1 MRLEKELLCDGIII
15 RNYSVDDKDFCTG
28 MWFDPE
34 NGKYLSDPTREY
46 VDEVYRN
53 AIDNMED
60 SKDGYYLVIERKADG
75 KKIGTCCAFPNEDMT
90 NIDIGYCID
99 KIFWRN
105 GYASEAVRSIID
117 WTKDNSIKT
126 ITAEVAKENLSSCRL
141 LKKLGFKEKEETSF
155 KKYHMDKEYD
165 SYIYELV
172 N

>member
-1 MRLEKELLCDGIII
+1 
-15 RNYSVDDKDFCTG
+15 
-28 MWFDPE
+28 
-34 NGKYLSDPTREY
+34 
-46 VDEVYRN
+46 
-53 AIDNMED
+53 
-60 SKDGYYLVIERKADG
+60 
-75 KKIGTCCAFPNEDMT
+75 MT

-117 WTKDNSIKT
+117 WAKDNSIKT

-141 LKKLGFKEKEETSF
+141 LKKLGFKEKEETLF
-155 KKYHMDKEYD
+155 KKYHMDIEYD